1 MRPPSLPN
9 ITISGSTGMMQGPSS
24 TFTAN
29 VSNGSPSTRTNGI
42 MNFKQL
48 FNIVSIILFISSC
61 VDSSP
66 DPVKLGEIAWTIAH
80 DEEQTTSVQPLIDGS
95 NVFFY
100 QDGYL
105 KSAKLSNGEV
115 NWSSLVDGNGNAGS
129 FRNLLSDEENIY
141 LDRGFFFRAYNKKN
155 GRLVWNT
162 HYTNDGSAFSGL
174 GGPRISQDEQ
184 HLYLPRKGRVLK
196 VNKSSGGITW
206 EFLLDRLVPESI
218 SHLQGAT
225 DPIAYEDM
233 LYVPTGYYDTLNV
246 PVMIKG
252 NMFAFNK
259 HTGDLIWEREG
270 PERVKPTDEFEATDS
285 LLIESPF
292 NDIEIF
298 ENYLVAAMGPSIILL
313 DRLTGEI
320 LWHIPIKNRMF
331 PDVPGYEN
339 AFGGVWVGLT
349 VDETGIY
356 LVTLDGTA
364 RKLDWETGSEI
375 WSVNIVYSNTSIP
388 TIMDGKLYFNN
399 SGGGGIWVIDAA
411 TGDVLFNSR
420 PPEGSYISSLGVGS
434 GYMVNIGNLKVYSL
448 YAE

>member
-1 MRPPSLPN
+1 
-9 ITISGSTGMMQGPSS
+9 MMQGQSS

-61 VDSSP
+61 VDSSSGS
-66 DPVKLGEIAWTIAH
+66 VKLGEIAWTIAH
-80 DEEQTTSVQPLIDGS
+80 DEEQLTRVQPLIDGN

-105 KSAKLSNGEV
+105 KSVKLTSGSLNWEV
-115 NWSSLVDGNGNAGS
+115 HVWNNNSGGS
-129 FRNLLSDEENIY
+129 FRNLLSDEKNIY
-141 LDRGFFFRAYNKKN
+141 LDRGFFFRAYDKQT
-155 GRLVWNT
+155 GHLVWNT
-162 HYTNDGSAFSGL
+162 NYTNDGHAFSGL
-174 GGPRISQDEQ
+174 GGPRISQDEEY
-184 HLYLPRKGRVLK
+184 LYLPRKGRVLK
-196 VNKSSGGITW
+196 VNKSSGEITW

-225 DPIAYEDM
+225 DPIPSSFDDL
-233 LYVPTGYYDTLNV
+233 LYVPTSYYDTLNV
-246 PVMIKG
+246 PVMVKG
-252 NMFAFNK
+252 NIFAFNK
-259 HTGDLIWEREG
+259 NTGELIWELKA
-270 PERVKPTDEFEATDS
+270 PNKVQPTEEFEATDS
-285 LLIESPF
+285 LLIESSIY
-292 NDIEIF
+292 DMDLLGD
-298 ENYLVAAMGPSIILL
+298 YLIAGVGPSMMLL
-313 DRLTGEI
+313 NRHSGEI
-320 LWHIPIKNRMF
+320 IWHIPIKNRMF

-339 AFGGVWVGLT
+339 TFGAIDVGLT

-388 TIMDGKLYFNN
+388 TIMNGKLYFNN
-399 SGGGGIWVIDAA
+399 SGGGGIWVIDAT